1 MQVKEE
7 AKTEI
12 EKYETRIKEL
22 KAEVDKYRHLVAT
35 QSHNALLFKIQE
47 NQKHQETKQD
57 KITKEIHGHFQQE
70 KILKKEIFDLEKTIF
85 ALNNKHE
92 ETKFSIYKIKL
103 SQQNK
108 KRDKI
113 KDLTSQ
119 NTKINI
125 QIQTNQDLLDK
136 KLKQYEDLIKKRETF
151 ETYFKK
157 AGNTPQI
164 DSLRY
169 LYEYY
174 LLQIEN
180 ISNEQ
185 ERISNMIEL
194 NKRELK
200 IHKIIE
206 QLKIR
211 DEYITKENNEL
222 KHKKVKFQFNNDNKI
237 KPLSQLKLINKKQIT
252 PLYLYQDLPP
262 INTLSTSHIE
272 PKTKWNNN
280 NNNNF
285 QRTISARFN
294 NVDYSGYTN
303 PNVIK
308 EKKVFNTKTN
318 QVISYISGR
327 KKSKISTLRLN
338 IINDR
343 FKGSKVLYVNKPLSI
358 NDYHNNNVISF
369 QPKLLNKS
377 NSSISI
383 KSNESKHNNVSDP
396 VNTSSHQGKGGLHS
410 IKNK

>member
-85 ALNNKHE
+85 ALNNKRE

-119 NTKINI
+119 NTKFNI
-125 QIQTNQDLLDK
+125 QIKTNQDLLDK
-136 KLKQYEDLIKKRETF
+136 KLKQYEELIKKRETF

-157 AGNTPQI
+157 AGNSSQI

-174 LLQIEN
+174 QLQIEN

-185 ERISNMIEL
+185 QRISNMVEL

-206 QLKIR
+206 PLKIR

-222 KHKKVKFQFNNDNKI
+222 NNKKVKFQFNNDNKI
-237 KPLSQLKLINKKQIT
+237 KPLSQLKLINKIKLKYFYFVLFKLAIIYIISVN
-252 PLYLYQDLPP
+252 LCYL
-262 INTLSTSHIE
+262 
-272 PKTKWNNN
+272 K
-280 NNNNF
+280 
-285 QRTISARFN
+285 
-294 NVDYSGYTN
+294 
-303 PNVIK
+303 
-308 EKKVFNTKTN
+308 
-318 QVISYISGR
+318 
-327 KKSKISTLRLN
+327 
-338 IINDR
+338 
-343 FKGSKVLYVNKPLSI
+343 
-358 NDYHNNNVISF
+358 
-369 QPKLLNKS
+369 
-377 NSSISI
+377 
-383 KSNESKHNNVSDP
+383 
-396 VNTSSHQGKGGLHS
+396 
-410 IKNK
+410 